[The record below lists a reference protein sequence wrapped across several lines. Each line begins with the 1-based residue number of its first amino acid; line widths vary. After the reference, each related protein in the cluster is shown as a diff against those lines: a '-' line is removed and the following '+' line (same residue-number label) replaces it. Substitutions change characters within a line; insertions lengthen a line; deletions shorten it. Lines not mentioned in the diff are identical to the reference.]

1 MKLVLSQSQMASA
14 QNQVILM
21 YEFDGHKVVKS
32 IPAGS
37 TFEVDDE
44 EALAILATPH
54 LKGVVSIEGSK
65 KSMASAP
72 RNKSVI

>member
-1 MKLVLSQSQMASA
+1 MKLTLAKPQTASA
-14 QNQVILM
+14 QSQIILM
-21 YEFDGHKVVKS
+21 YEYDGAKKIES
-32 IPAGS
+32 YPAGS

-65 KSMASAP
+65 EKQKAVSAAP
-72 RNKSVI
+72 RNK